1 MGTLH
6 HIDLAAG
13 GPTLAAAVA
22 GFLDQVPNPNTRRAY
37 ATALSALRDELGPDT
52 PVGVLDDEP
61 MADRINTWF
70 TCRWGTAAPATF
82 NLRLDAIRSAA
93 AWWQDQGWVLG
104 DPARRIR
111 RQPRPIDRNRALD
124 PAHVETYLTRP
135 DLALRSRALHRL
147 LYESAA
153 RAEEVLQLDVV
164 DLDLP
169 NRRATVVR
177 KGGAADTIVW
187 STGTARLLPRY
198 LSGRSEGPVFL
209 TQRRARVELPAGD
222 LDPVSGRARLSYRRA
237 EECFSKETV
246 DLPGGPWD
254 LHQLRHTALTA
265 AAEQGTNTSM
275 LLAYSGH
282 SSVQSL
288 ARYTKVS
295 PTALATWQQ
304 QRDPAARRRGGR
316 PPSG

>member
-6 HIDLAAG
+6 HIGPAAG

-37 ATALSALRDELGPDT
+37 ATALSALRDELGSDV

-61 MADRINTWF
+61 MADRVNTWF
-70 TCRWGTAAPATF
+70 TGRWGAAASATF
-82 NLRLDAIRSAA
+82 NLRLDAVRSAA
-93 AWWQDQGWVLG
+93 AWWQDQGWVLK

-111 RQPRPIDRNRALD
+111 RQPRPVDRNRALD

-135 DLALRSRALHRL
+135 DLTLRSRTLHRL

-153 RAEEVLQLDVV
+153 RAEEVLQLDLV

-169 NRRATVVR
+169 NRRAKVIR

-187 STGTARLLPRY
+187 NTATARLLPRY
-198 LSGRSEGPVFL
+198 LAGRAEGPVFL
-209 TQRRARVELPAGD
+209 TQRRARLELPPED

-237 EECFSKETV
+237 EECFSHETA
-246 DLPGGPWD
+246 DMPGGPWD
-254 LHQLRHTALTA
+254 FHQLRYTALTQ
-265 AAEQGTNTSM
+265 AAEQGTNTSIM
-275 LLAYSGH
+275 LAYSGH

-295 PTALATWQQ
+295 PAALAAWQQ
-304 QRDPAARRRGGR
+304 QRDPAARRRGRR
-316 PPSG
+316 PTSG